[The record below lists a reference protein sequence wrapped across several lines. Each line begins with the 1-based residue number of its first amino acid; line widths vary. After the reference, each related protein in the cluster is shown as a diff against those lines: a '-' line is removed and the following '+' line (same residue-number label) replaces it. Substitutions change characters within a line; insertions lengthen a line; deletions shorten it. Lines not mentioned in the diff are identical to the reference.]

1 MLCIYSTYTYCC
13 REKKCV
19 ILNITVFKFQ
29 ITKKLTGRGRGTA
42 LWMTSIGNEVGH
54 ILTSVVTV
62 QEGLGLDGVME
73 RYHQAAVPPPVLL
86 HVDCGR
92 CVSEGASKLQTRYTW
107 HFMRRLAVGSTTTDA
122 LPHLHGLPVCMHL

>member
-1 MLCIYSTYTYCC
+1 MRNIKHHCYQISDHKEADWPWQGDSSLDDLHWQRGWLDPNQC
-13 REKKCV
+13 RDSAGGAG
-19 ILNITVFKFQ
+19 
-29 ITKKLTGRGRGTA
+29 TG
-42 LWMTSIGNEVGH
+42 
-54 ILTSVVTV
+54 
-62 QEGLGLDGVME
+62 QDGVME

-86 HVDCGR
+86 YVDCGR